1 MAPHG
6 LLLPIL
12 KASAATRNPNRTTT
26 PSSALLRLAAPLL
39 RRGRVALLLPS
50 LTEVAQRHCLD
61 ARSNLAATF
70 LEHGT
75 CIVGFEFVPRRG

>member
-50 LTEVAQRHCLD
+50 LT
-61 ARSNLAATF
+61 
-70 LEHGT
+70 
-75 CIVGFEFVPRRG
+75 